1 MHLLIIAPEQIPVPP
16 LKGGSVEICIYA
28 IARQLAKQ
36 HHVTIISRQHR
47 AYTNTT
53 RRGSLKIVRVRAKS
67 SKQYLKEVMKA
78 MKGEKFDWVQV
89 DNRPVFAAAIKRQ
102 FPHSPVSLFLHS
114 LTFVKPPYISI
125 SKCSALLGKVDWIV
139 ANSASLEQELI
150 RLFPK
155 RRAKLHRIYLGTD
168 IKRFKPI
175 SAAMKQRLRHKY
187 RVGRGFHILY
197 VGRLIKRKGIT
208 HLIKAVH
215 LARKKVAGLK
225 LLIAG
230 GEQTE
235 GYKASLQR
243 KARRLRV
250 PTKFLG
256 NIAHRHIH
264 EVYGLANCFVC
275 PSQGHE
281 AFGLVNVE
289 AMASGL
295 PVIASANGGI
305 KEIIQHGHNGVL
317 IRDFRNPRA
326 FAKGIAAIAKRRKWA
341 GGIAKQARDDA
352 VKQFSWQA
360 TSQSLAD
367 FYRLKQEERHE
378 KNVKE
383 TDQG

>member
-1 MHLLIIAPEQIPVPP
+1 VHLLIIAPEQIPVPP

-47 AYTNTT
+47 AYKNTT
-53 RRGSLKIVRVRAKS
+53 RRGSLKIVRIRAES

-125 SKCSALLGKVDWIV
+125 SKCSAQLSKVDWVV
-139 ANSASLEQELI
+139 ANSSSLEQELI

-155 RRAKLHRIYLGTD
+155 RRAELHHIYLGTD
-168 IKRFKPI
+168 IHRFKPRT
-175 SAAMKQRLRHKY
+175 AAMRQRLRRKY
-187 RVGRGFHILY
+187 GVSHGFHILY

-208 HLIKAVH
+208 QLIKAVH

-230 GEQTE
+230 GEQRK
-235 GYKASLQR
+235 GYRASLHR
-243 KARRLRV
+243 KARRLAV

-256 NIAHRHIH
+256 NIPHHNIH

-275 PSQGHE
+275 PSQEHE

-289 AMASGL
+289 AMASGI

-305 KEIIQHGHNGVL
+305 KEIIQHGRNGVL
-317 IRDFRNPRA
+317 IRNFRDPRA
-326 FAKGIAAIAKRRKWA
+326 FAREIAAIATRKKWA
-341 GGIAKQARDDA
+341 GGIAKQARVDA

-360 TSQSLAD
+360 TAQSLAD
-367 FYRLKQEERHE
+367 FYKLKLEERHE
-378 KNVKE
+378 KNGKE
-383 TDQG
+383 TDEN

>member
-1 MHLLIIAPEQIPVPP
+1 
-16 LKGGSVEICIYA
+16 
-28 IARQLAKQ
+28 
-36 HHVTIISRQHR
+36 
-47 AYTNTT
+47 
-53 RRGSLKIVRVRAKS
+53 
-67 SKQYLKEVMKA
+67 MKA

-114 LTFVKPPYISI
+114 LTFVKPPYVSI
-125 SKCSALLGKVDWIV
+125 SKCSALLSQVDWVV
-139 ANSASLEQELI
+139 ANSSSLEQKLI

-168 IKRFKPI
+168 NKRFKPR
-175 SAAMKQRLRHKY
+175 SAVVRLRLRRKY

-208 HLIKAVH
+208 QLIKAVH

-230 GEQTE
+230 GEQRK
-235 GYKASLQR
+235 GYRASLQR
-243 KARRLRV
+243 KARRLAV
-250 PTKFLG
+250 PAKFLG
-256 NIAHRHIH
+256 NIPHRHIH
-264 EVYGLANCFVC
+264 EVYGIANCFVC
-275 PSQGHE
+275 PSQEHE

-305 KEIIQHGHNGVL
+305 KEVIQHGHNGVL

-326 FAKGIAAIAKRRKWA
+326 FAQGIVAIATRKKWA
-341 GGIAKQARDDA
+341 GGIAQQARNDA
-352 VKQFSWQA
+352 VKRFSWQA
-360 TSQSLAD
+360 TAQSLAD
-367 FYRLKQEERHE
+367 FYRLKLEERHE
-378 KNVKE
+378 KNPKE
-383 TDQG
+383 TDEG